1 MAAPVAAA
9 NSSEHGA
16 VYRPCCREHIIEY
29 RIGLLRTAMR
39 ALIEVGA
46 SRDYRRS
53 ICALRLEF
61 GRMSIASR
69 INCLPKLVRSMLCDY
84 IAETDL
90 QGLCAKATHVATQLN
105 MVMTS
110 QAFVDG
116 GCANQDGVGVSVL
129 QERYYLE
136 IEYEF
141 NVLAFEHRS
150 ELRRMSASLELYADM
165 VAGLG
170 LRSRA
175 CLACTL
181 LKTSRACLRLIT
193 SVRGAICID
202 DPYDPMGRDTFWYLV
217 REERISQ
224 RDLDSLSHQLA
235 NMRQRPVVNGIS
247 NIKDLQI
254 LIRHMPTRFTDS
266 WSDGAIDALR
276 GVPRKARVPL
286 NENDSRF
293 EAYIDDVNQYS
304 LLLIKWL
311 RTCRQVVMACCA

>member
-1 MAAPVAAA
+1 MAAPVAEA

-16 VYRPCCREHIIEY
+16 VYRPCCRYHIIEY

-69 INCLPKLVRSMLCDY
+69 INCLPKFVRSMLCDY

-90 QGLCAKATHVATQLN
+90 QGLCAKATYVATQLN

-116 GCANQDGVGVSVL
+116 GCANHDGIGVSVL

-165 VAGLG
+165 VGAPSTVPTGGYGSQPARDAASEAQALG
-170 LRSRA
+170 RGWFLRCPSFE
-175 CLACTL
+175 L
-181 LKTSRACLRLIT
+181 L
-193 SVRGAICID
+193 
-202 DPYDPMGRDTFWYLV
+202 P
-217 REERISQ
+217 
-224 RDLDSLSHQLA
+224 
-235 NMRQRPVVNGIS
+235 
-247 NIKDLQI
+247 
-254 LIRHMPTRFTDS
+254 S
-266 WSDGAIDALR
+266 W
-276 GVPRKARVPL
+276 
-286 NENDSRF
+286 
-293 EAYIDDVNQYS
+293 
-304 LLLIKWL
+304 
-311 RTCRQVVMACCA
+311 